1 MANVKKNTRES
12 LVKKAVEMVKER
24 GIDSLGIR
32 SFAEY
37 AGISTQPVYLN
48 FGNFQG
54 LKEAV
59 ISEINDLYEDFS
71 KKEIEKG
78 KYPPYKASG
87 VAYVNFARV
96 HPELFKILFMRSRK
110 GEATKKADEYF
121 DEKAKEVSNNL
132 GLEEKKARD
141 FHFLMWVIVH
151 GMATQIATDY
161 LSIDEETVSEVLTRA
176 YTALADK
183 NPNRTRL

>member
-48 FGNFQG
+48 FGSFQG

-71 KKEIEKG
+71 KKEIK
-78 KYPPYKASG
+78 KASIRPTKRAASLTSISRG
-87 VAYVNFARV
+87 FTRNYSRFCLCVRERARQ
-96 HPELFKILFMRSRK
+96 LKRRTNTS
-110 GEATKKADEYF
+110 TKKRERFQTISDSKRKRREIF
-121 DEKAKEVSNNL
+121 TFL
-132 GLEEKKARD
+132 CGLSSTEWQRRS
-141 FHFLMWVIVH
+141 LPTIC
-151 GMATQIATDY
+151 
-161 LSIDEETVSEVLTRA
+161 R
-176 YTALADK
+176 
-183 NPNRTRL
+183 

>member
-1 MANVKKNTRES
+1 MANVKKNTRKS

-32 SFAEY
+32 SFAIY

-48 FGNFQG
+48 FGSFQG

-121 DEKAKEVSNNL
+121 DEKAERFQTISDSKRKRREIFTFL
-132 GLEEKKARD
+132 CGLSSTEWQRRS
-141 FHFLMWVIVH
+141 LPTIC
-151 GMATQIATDY
+151 
-161 LSIDEETVSEVLTRA
+161 R
-176 YTALADK
+176 
-183 NPNRTRL
+183 

>member
-24 GIDSLGIR
+24 GIESLGIR

-59 ISEINDLYEDFS
+59 ISEINDLYEDFHGIS
-71 KKEIEKG
+71 LPKDG
-78 KYPPYKASG
+78 GQS
-87 VAYVNFARV
+87 
-96 HPELFKILFMRSRK
+96 ILPS
-110 GEATKKADEYF
+110 
-121 DEKAKEVSNNL
+121 
-132 GLEEKKARD
+132 LEN
-141 FHFLMWVIVH
+141 V
-151 GMATQIATDY
+151 
-161 LSIDEETVSEVLTRA
+161 
-176 YTALADK
+176 
-183 NPNRTRL
+183 